1 MDLSDPAP
9 LSAEELAELPL
20 FPLPRVVF
28 FPGSVLPLHLFEPR
42 YCAMVERCMTV
53 GPDAM
58 AVTLLQPGYEPQ
70 YDARP
75 PIHSIAGAGRIVA
88 HRRHPDGTHDIV
100 LQGLARVR
108 LEELPPREDTP
119 FRLARATPLVDP
131 PGHVRSTDIAA
142 LYSCATSIA
151 TVVRAQHSEFELGVA
166 PSERPSHLI
175 DAIADRFVADPG
187 RRQSILEA
195 LDLQE
200 RLDLTTDAVGELLA
214 LLATHNAPS

>member
-1 MDLSDPAP
+1 M
-9 LSAEELAELPL
+9 
-20 FPLPRVVF
+20 
-28 FPGSVLPLHLFEPR
+28 
-42 YCAMVERCMTV
+42 
-53 GPDAM
+53 
-58 AVTLLQPGYEPQ
+58 
-70 YDARP
+70 
-75 PIHSIAGAGRIVA
+75 A